1 MAILQQGSLG
11 VFTGKI
17 GALVISKWK
26 SKYVG
31 KSRPKKSSK
40 EATVLQLTQ
49 QAKFKIAG
57 RFMRMFRSEVNFS
70 FQKPPKNMTA
80 MNYAMCYNLHHAIDG
95 VYPDFTLNYSNVK
108 LSKPAD
114 YSTEIDNGFNVAV
127 TVEGNKMKVTWEED
141 DLIDNDATAPTDRA
155 YCFIYHPEKNIST
168 VAPLFPQRSEL
179 ALKVNLPSS
188 FAGKVLVWL
197 FFVSDDLKF
206 VSETEHLGEFT
217 ISL

>member
-17 GALVISKWK
+17 GTLVISKWK
-26 SKYVG
+26 SKYVDRG
-31 KSRPKKSSK
+31 APGKSSK

-57 RFMRMFRSEVNFS
+57 SFMRMFRSEVNFS

-80 MNYAMCYNLHHAIDG
+80 MNYAMWYNLHHAIDG
-95 VYPDFTLNYSNVK
+95 SYPDFTLNYSNIK

-127 TVEGNKMKVTWEED
+127 FVEGKKIKITWEED
-141 DLIDNDATAPTDRA
+141 ELIDNDGTKPTDRA

-168 VAPLFPQRSEL
+168 AAPLCPQRSESGL
-179 ALKVNLPSS
+179 TVNLPVF
-188 FAGKVLVWL
+188 FAGEVQVWL

-206 VSETEHLGEFT
+206 VSETEHLGKFT

>member
-1 MAILQQGSLG
+1 MYFWNTQL
-11 VFTGKI
+11 
-17 GALVISKWK
+17 LVCLFLTQVTKWK
-26 SKYVG
+26 DKYVG
-31 KSRPKKSSK
+31 KSTPKPSTKK
-40 EATVLQLTQ
+40 AMDLQLTQ

>member
-31 KSRPKKSSK
+31 KSKPKKSSK

-57 RFMRMFRSEVNFS
+57 SFMRMFRSEVNFS

-80 MNYAMCYNLHHAIDG
+80 MNYAMWYNLHHAIDG

-141 DLIDNDATAPTDRA
+141 ELIDNDATAPTDRA

-168 VAPLFPQRSEL
+168 VAPLYPQRSEL
-179 ALKVNLPSS
+179 ALKVNLPGS
-188 FAGKVLVWL
+188 FEGKIQVWL